1 MSKPTYS
8 DIAARAGVGTATVER
23 VLNGRGGVRPVTVEK
38 VLVAAR
44 EMDWPGRLP
53 EVHRGLMRIEV
64 ILVRPETSFFGRLA
78 TAFRRIASSLDPS
91 VQVHV
96 TFMPESD
103 PKAIAARITDRSIR
117 RSGLVIS
124 SPDTP
129 EVRAA
134 LERVRANGLPVIQ
147 VVTRVIED
155 AHFVGIDNYAAG
167 RMAGMM
173 VARLGAV
180 RGPVVALCHSQVY
193 SVHRDRLRG
202 FSDYLAENPVG
213 TDFVH
218 VQFSGDDPDQTS
230 ERLFRTLQQWPDLA
244 AIYNAGGANEAVVDM
259 LKRKGRKVFVVAHE
273 LDERASAALKDGT
286 VDVILDQLPEAQA
299 RRSLDI
305 LLSEIGILKDPI
317 SNPPMRFTTIT
328 RENL

>member
-8 DIAARAGVGTATVER
+8 DIAERAGVGTATVER

-38 VLVAAR
+38 VLVAAKDL
-44 EMDWPGRLP
+44 DWPGRLP

-64 ILVRPETSFFGRLA
+64 ILVRPESSFFGRLA
-78 TAFRRIASSLDPS
+78 AAFRRIASSLDTS

-96 TFMPESD
+96 TFMNESD
-103 PKAIAARITDRSIR
+103 TKAIAARITDRSIR

-129 EVRAA
+129 DVRDA
-134 LERVRANGLPVIQ
+134 LERVRANGLPVVQ
-147 VVTRVIED
+147 VVTRVIDD

-180 RGPVVALCHSQVY
+180 QGPVVALCHSHVY

-202 FSDYLAENPVG
+202 FSDYLAEQPHG

-218 VQFSGDDPDQTS
+218 VQFGGDDLDQTS
-230 ERLFRTLQQWPDLA
+230 ERLYRVLQQWPDVA
-244 AIYNAGGANEAVVDM
+244 AVYNAGGANEAVIEM
-259 LKRKGRKVFVVAHE
+259 LKRKGRKLFFVGHE
-273 LDERASAALKDGT
+273 LDDRAAAALKDGT

-305 LLSEIGILKDPI
+305 LLSEIGILPDPVV
-317 SNPPMRFTTIT
+317 NLPMRFTTIT
-328 RENL
+328 RENV